1 MQSPAAYPKP
11 PAAAV
16 GYHLLL
22 ELHGC
27 DLECLDSVPAVE
39 RILKQAADLAGATIV
54 NSAFHHFSPYGVTG
68 VLVIA
73 ESHIAAHTW
82 PEYGYAAIDCF
93 TCGDQ
98 TILEALERL
107 IIAGF
112 QAHEHSCS
120 LIPRGAPTPP
130 RSGAAPAG
138 SPPGNDAAPAASP
151 PRNDAA
157 PAASPPGSNAAPA
170 ASPPGSGAAPAASP
184 RTSRLA

>member
-11 PAAAV
+11 PAAAL
-16 GYHLLL
+16 GHHLLI

-27 DLECLDSVPAVE
+27 DLECLDSVPEVE
-39 RILKQAADLAGATIV
+39 RILTEAADLAGATIV

-98 TILEALERL
+98 SILEALEHL
-107 IIAGF
+107 IITGF
-112 QAHEHSCS
+112 KADTHSCA
-120 LIPRGAPTPP
+120 LIPRGAPATLP
-130 RSGAAPAG
+130 RS
-138 SPPGNDAAPAASP
+138 DAAPAASHLRSDAAP
-151 PRNDAA
+151 APSLPRSDAAPAPSHLRSDAA
-157 PAASPPGSNAAPA
+157 PAASLPRSDAAPA
-170 ASPPGSGAAPAASP
+170 AS
-184 RTSRLA
+184 